1 MVIKLDYA
9 LVATAYNKEVRIYI
23 ANSKNAVESA
33 RQIHG
38 TWPTA
43 TAALG
48 RLLTV
53 TALFGLMMDNLS
65 VSTKI
70 EGNGPIK
77 KMVAEAD
84 NNGNVKGDIINP
96 EVYLTYNNGDKK
108 GKLAVGKAVGEGTL
122 TVVKDLG
129 LKDYFTS
136 SVNLK
141 TGEIAED
148 FTYYFAVSEQTPSSV
163 GLGVL
168 VNTDEKVLEA
178 GGFILQLMPFASEET
193 IITLEKIISNLKPF
207 TTLLEEGKNIEDILN
222 ILSNNTAVI
231 HDKKYIRYYCGC
243 SRERYLN
250 SIKSLDKDTLKDFS
264 DDENGIEVVCHF
276 CKKKYLFNQD
286 EIKQI
291 YQNRKWLLGQS
302 KRMVIKFK

>member
-23 ANSKNAVESA
+23 ANSKKVVESA

-48 RLLTV
+48 RLLTA
-53 TALFGLMMDNLS
+53 TALFGLMTDNLS

-70 EGNGPIK
+70 EGSGPIK

-193 IITLEKIISNLKPF
+193 IVTLEKIISNLKPF

-231 HDKKYIRYYCGC
+231 HDKKNIRYYCGC

-250 SIKSLDKDTLKDFS
+250 SIKSLDKDTLKEFA

-276 CKKKYLFNQD
+276 CKKKYLFSQE

-291 YQNRKWLLGQS
+291 YQNRK
-302 KRMVIKFK
+302 